1 MESMLFYLLR
11 ASVYLVVFSLVYY
24 LLLSKHNATLFNRIY
39 ILCSFALS
47 VVLAAVKP
55 FMLATGQSGQD
66 GIFLTTLPEFVFQAG
81 AQATEN
87 ISRMPGMVFYL
98 PWVLAVIC
106 MLILAKRLVVIY
118 NYLVNHPHERLG
130 DVELVLVDKNHSP
143 FSFFRWIFIPVD
155 LRLSEHF
162 QKVIDHEKAHYL
174 KGHSW
179 DILFMEVMRL
189 LFWFHPFF
197 YYLKRE
203 LQTLHE
209 YEADAYAL
217 QRYDRSDY
225 QRALLDFALGAQY
238 LPVTNPFNVSTI
250 KKRFIMMSTSKIANL
265 RQQWLRAFVVIPA
278 VLLIFALQ
286 SFIQPPASPPPPPVP
301 AEEEAKMNKALQ
313 EIVVVGHDNSVFTEV
328 ETEPEY
334 AGGQMELMKHL
345 QANLRYPTAAREA
358 GKQGTVFA
366 SFIIEK
372 DGSITDI
379 KIIRG
384 VSAELDAEATRVI
397 KLMPAWVPG
406 KLNGETVRV
415 QFTMPIRF
423 VLN

>member
-1 MESMLFYLLR
+1 MESTLFYLLR

-24 LLLSKHNATLFNRIY
+24 LLLSKQNATLFNRIY

-55 FMLATGQSGQD
+55 FAQASGQTSQD
-66 GIFLTTLPEFVFQAG
+66 GVFLTALPEFVFRAG

-87 ISRMPGMVFYL
+87 ISRMPGVVFYL
-98 PWVLAVIC
+98 PWLLALVC
-106 MLILAKRLVVIY
+106 LFILAKRLVVIY
-118 NYLVNHPHERLG
+118 HYLINHPHERLG

-155 LRLSEHF
+155 LRQSEHF
-162 QKVIDHEKAHYL
+162 QKVIDHEKAHYIR
-174 KGHSW
+174 GHSW
-179 DILFMEVMRL
+179 DMMFMETMRL

-250 KKRFIMMSTSKIANL
+250 KKRFLMMNTSKIVNL
-265 RQQWLRAFVVIPA
+265 RQQWLRALVVIPA
-278 VLLIFALQ
+278 VLLIFGLQ
-286 SFIQPPASPPPPPVP
+286 SFAQPAPQAPPPPPPP
-301 AEEEAKMNKALQ
+301 AE
-313 EIVVVGHDNSVFTEV
+313 NSPDVIFTAV
-328 ETEPEY
+328 ETIPEFP
-334 AGGQMELMKHL
+334 GGPSELMKFL
-345 QANLRYPTAAREA
+345 QNNLVYPETE
-358 GKQGTVFA
+358 KNEKIKGTVFA
-366 SFIIEK
+366 QFVVEK
-372 DGSITDI
+372 DGKLSDV
-379 KIIRG
+379 KIVRG
-384 VSAELDAEATRVI
+384 VSAGLDAETIRVI
-397 KLMPAWVPG
+397 NLMPDWTPG
-406 KLNGETVRV
+406 MQRGQAVRV
-415 QFTMPIRF
+415 QFTLPIRF
-423 VLN
+423 VLD